1 MSSNVDKVIKVAG
14 EQVGYLE
21 KASPKDLDSKTANSG
36 YNNYTKFGRDMVEW
50 VGSPFADGYS
60 WCETFQMWCFVKAFG
75 KATAKKMLGG
85 WTAYCPTAVQ
95 YFKDMKRWY
104 KSPKK
109 GDLIFF
115 YDSDKDYG
123 HVGLVYKVDSNRVYT
138 IEGNTSPQTGVVYN
152 GGGVYKKKYDLSYY
166 RIAGYG
172 RPNYDAE
179 VKEEPKPEPKPTK
192 PTKKGY
198 TGTFPKVPPILKKG
212 SKGAQV
218 KNLQKF
224 LNWYNGDDVLDVD
237 GDFGKNTEKAVKAF
251 QKAVFPKDKA
261 EWDGEVGEKTVAKM
275 KSVKK

>member
-1 MSSNVDKVIKVAG
+1 MSNVDKVIKVEEA
-14 EQVGYLE
+14 EVGYME
-21 KASPKDLDSKTANSG
+21 KASPKDLDDKTKNAG
-36 YNNYTKFGRDMVEW
+36 YNNYTKFGRDLVEW
-50 VGSPFADGYS
+50 VGAPFADGYS
-60 WCETFQMWCFVKAFG
+60 WCEAFQMWSFIKAFG

-152 GGGVYKKKYDLSYY
+152 GGGVYKKKYDINYY

-172 RPNYDAE
+172 RPDYS
-179 VKEEPKPEPKPTK
+179 VKVEDEPKPEPKPTK

-198 TGTFPKVPPILKKG
+198 TGTFPKVPPILKYG
-212 SKGAQV
+212 SEGTQV

-224 LNWYNGDDVLDVD
+224 LNWYGNYGLDVD
-237 GDFGKNTEKAVKAF
+237 GIFGKNTEKAVKAF
-251 QKAVFPKDKA
+251 QKKVKISI
-261 EWDGEVGEKTVAKM
+261 DGEFGPISLKEAKA
-275 KSVKK
+275 VKK

>member
-1 MSSNVDKVIKVAG
+1 MSNVEKVIKVAE
-14 EQVGYLE
+14 EQVGYME
-21 KASPKDLDSKTANSG
+21 KASPKDLDSKTANQG
-36 YNNYTKFGRDMVEW
+36 YNNYTKYASDLNKE
-50 VGSPFADGYS
+50 VGAPFVDGYA
-60 WCETFQMWCFVKAFG
+60 WCLSFLEWCFLKAFG

-152 GGGVYKKKYDLSYY
+152 GGGVYKKKYDLNYY

-172 RPNYDAE
+172 RPDYSIKVEDE
-179 VKEEPKPEPKPTK
+179 PTPKPEPK

-224 LNWYNGDDVLDVD
+224 LNWYNGNEDLDVD
-237 GDFGKNTEKAVKAF
+237 GDFGKLTEKAVKAF
-251 QKAVFPKDKA
+251 QKKVKIDV
-261 EWDGEVGEKTVAKM
+261 DGEFGPISLKEAKA
-275 KSVKK
+275 VKK

>member
-1 MSSNVDKVIKVAG
+1 MSTVDKVIKVEEA
-14 EQVGYLE
+14 EVGYME
-21 KASPKDLDSKTANSG
+21 KASPKDLDDKTKNAG
-36 YNNYTKFGRDMVEW
+36 YNNYTKFGRDLVEW
-50 VGSPFADGYS
+50 IGSPFADGFA
-60 WCETFQMWCFVKAFG
+60 WCQAFQDWCFIKAFG

-104 KSPKK
+104 KSPKV

-115 YDSDKDYG
+115 YNSKKNYG
-123 HVGLVYKVDSNRVYT
+123 HVGLVYKVDSSRVYT
-138 IEGNTSPQTGVVYN
+138 IEGNTSPQTGVVAN

-172 RPNYDAE
+172 RPNYDVE
-179 VKEEPKPEPKPTK
+179 VKEEPKSEPKPAPK

-198 TGTFPKVPPILKKG
+198 TGTFPKVPPILQKG

-218 KNLQKF
+218 KNVQKF
-224 LNWYNGDDVLDVD
+224 LNWYNGDGNLEVD
-237 GDFGKNTEKAVKAF
+237 GDFGKLTEKAVKAF
-251 QKAVFPKDKA
+251 QKVVFPNDKK
-261 EWDGEVGEKTVAKM
+261 EWDGQVGEKTVAKI

>member
-1 MSSNVDKVIKVAG
+1 MSNVKKVIKVAE

-36 YNNYTKFGRDMVEW
+36 YNNYTKYASDLQKE
-50 VGSPFADGYS
+50 VGAPFVDGYA
-60 WCETFQMWCFVKAFG
+60 WCMSFATWCFVKAFG

-172 RPNYDAE
+172 RPDYS
-179 VKEEPKPEPKPTK
+179 VKVEEEPKPEPKPTK

-198 TGTFPKVPPILKKG
+198 TGTFPKVPPILKYG
-212 SKGAQV
+212 SEGTQV

-224 LNWYNGDDVLDVD
+224 LNWYGNYGLDVD
-237 GDFGKNTEKAVKAF
+237 GIFGKNTEKAVKAF
-251 QKAVFPKDKA
+251 QKTVFPKDKA